1 MEGDPLGPECPPV
14 TSQSG
19 HCPGPGKVAH
29 RAGQP
34 WRDGLVSCTL
44 VSMAAAIS
52 SCRATGLPLLPCRAA
67 VASAP
72 AAPSPGQET
81 AAAHGHGR
89 RPAHP
94 LGPAAGPSRLFGGL
108 LRPLSGRAR
117 GALQHYL
124 LGRAAGGAGHAAAPR
139 AVLSLP
145 RLRHVRPRPEHRSC
159 LRIRVGGEPRPH
171 RRGRTRGRGSTRGWR
186 CARPHGRARGREH
199 PWDQALEGR
208 HRCCLHWRLGGRAR
222 RAGLDSP
229 ESRSSGAG
237 VCEGPGPGRGQD
249 IS

>member
-72 AAPSPGQET
+72 AAASPTPGP
-81 AAAHGHGR
+81 G
-89 RPAHP
+89 
-94 LGPAAGPSRLFGGL
+94 LG
-108 LRPLSGRAR
+108 LRPRMGP
-117 GALQHYL
+117 G
-124 LGRAAGGAGHAAAPR
+124 PR
-139 AVLSLP
+139 NRCCA
-145 RLRHVRPRPEHRSC
+145 RPRPSSRASAGTSCWAEPTFRWATPTAFWACARSPSALFAGTSRWRCWSCRSTACGTFTSATASCETATRAPILSSDQGRRRAPAPPSWTHSRAGEHTRMEM
-159 LRIRVGGEPRPH
+159 RTTA
-171 RRGRTRGRGSTRGWR
+171 RTRTGSRT
-186 CARPHGRARGREH
+186 PM
-199 PWDQALEGR
+199 
-208 HRCCLHWRLGGRAR
+208 
-222 RAGLDSP
+222 
-229 ESRSSGAG
+229 
-237 VCEGPGPGRGQD
+237 GPGPRRTA
-249 IS
+249 